1 MQGLGRRSACL
12 TFPNTAL
19 AGFRRCQSPIA
30 NCVGKFCSGCWNA
43 GPDRRVLCIT
53 EHQEE
58 KMTEKKVMHKGVEN
72 RAIGIWDD
80 LYRGL
85 PGPVKS
91 FLSVIIV
98 STTLMLGA
106 LFFTTQLLP
115 GADSLI
121 PTLVDALERQI
132 EGQNVKNEQL
142 EILARKMVQIA
153 ASVQQLTEE
162 LAQSNDRFQSSV
174 DALRRDVTIL
184 QEHCHGS
191 GGGSCQ

>member
-1 MQGLGRRSACL
+1 MY
-12 TFPNTAL
+12 
-19 AGFRRCQSPIA
+19 
-30 NCVGKFCSGCWNA
+30 
-43 GPDRRVLCIT
+43 
-53 EHQEE
+53 
-58 KMTEKKVMHKGVEN
+58 KGVEN

-132 EGQNVKNEQL
+132 EGRNVKNEQL
-142 EILARKMVQIA
+142 EILARKMVQIV

-162 LAQSNDRFQSSV
+162 LALSNDRFQNSV
-174 DALRRDVTIL
+174 DTLRRDVTIL

>member
-1 MQGLGRRSACL
+1 
-12 TFPNTAL
+12 
-19 AGFRRCQSPIA
+19 
-30 NCVGKFCSGCWNA
+30 
-43 GPDRRVLCIT
+43 
-53 EHQEE
+53 
-58 KMTEKKVMHKGVEN
+58 MTEKKVMHKGVEN
-72 RAIGIWDD
+72 WAIGIWDD

-153 ASVQQLTEE
+153 GSVQQLTEE
-162 LAQSNDRFQSSV
+162 LALSNDRFQNSV

>member
-1 MQGLGRRSACL
+1 
-12 TFPNTAL
+12 
-19 AGFRRCQSPIA
+19 
-30 NCVGKFCSGCWNA
+30 
-43 GPDRRVLCIT
+43 
-53 EHQEE
+53 
-58 KMTEKKVMHKGVEN
+58 MTEKKVMHKGVET
-72 RAIGIWDD
+72 RALGIWDD

-142 EILARKMVQIA
+142 EVLAHKMVEIA
-153 ASVQQLTEE
+153 ASVQELTEE
-162 LAQSNDRFQSSV
+162 LALSNWKFQASV
-174 DALRRDVTIL
+174 DTLRRDVTIL
-184 QEHCHGS
+184 QEHCHGP
-191 GGGSCQ
+191 GGDSCQ

>member
-1 MQGLGRRSACL
+1 
-12 TFPNTAL
+12 
-19 AGFRRCQSPIA
+19 
-30 NCVGKFCSGCWNA
+30 
-43 GPDRRVLCIT
+43 
-53 EHQEE
+53 
-58 KMTEKKVMHKGVEN
+58 MHKGVEN

-162 LAQSNDRFQSSV
+162 LAQSNDRFQSIGRCAAPRCDDFARALPRERWRQLSV
-174 DALRRDVTIL
+174 
-184 QEHCHGS
+184 
-191 GGGSCQ
+191 GGRYARY

>member
-1 MQGLGRRSACL
+1 
-12 TFPNTAL
+12 
-19 AGFRRCQSPIA
+19 
-30 NCVGKFCSGCWNA
+30 
-43 GPDRRVLCIT
+43 
-53 EHQEE
+53 
-58 KMTEKKVMHKGVEN
+58 MTQKKVLHKGVEN
-72 RAIGIWDD
+72 RVIGIWDD

-121 PTLVDALERQI
+121 PRSVDALERQI

-142 EILARKMVQIA
+142 EILARKMVHKSRPLCSSSPKSWRNPMIA
-153 ASVQQLTEE
+153 FKA
-162 LAQSNDRFQSSV
+162 SV
-174 DALRRDVTIL
+174 DALRRDVTIF
-184 QEHCHGS
+184 QEHCPRERWRQAVSRRATCTILKRLPPRLS
-191 GGGSCQ
+191 GAKAVL

>member
-1 MQGLGRRSACL
+1 
-12 TFPNTAL
+12 
-19 AGFRRCQSPIA
+19 
-30 NCVGKFCSGCWNA
+30 
-43 GPDRRVLCIT
+43 
-53 EHQEE
+53 
-58 KMTEKKVMHKGVEN
+58 
-72 RAIGIWDD
+72 
-80 LYRGL
+80 
-85 PGPVKS
+85 VKS

-153 ASVQQLTEE
+153 ASVQQLSEE
-162 LAQSNDRFQSSV
+162 LAQSNNRFQSIGRCAAPRC
-174 DALRRDVTIL
+174 DDFPRALPRERWRQL
-184 QEHCHGS
+184 
-191 GGGSCQ
+191 